1 MKLKSTWLLLTL
13 ALLVAVVGCSQ
24 NPSDTA
30 TVTNDQLAIDFGG
43 YDATA
48 EAPAF
53 GDAELLAMSAG
64 EGEYNDPLLGTPS
77 SDSVIADPDAGL
89 FHFRAVWGQLE
100 YDSTFT
106 TPTDWAG
113 SITISRGAAIV
124 RRLIRF
130 EPATD
135 SLLPRTDRTLIEY
148 ASTTTVH
155 NDGISVDFYVPP
167 PGDPVFD
174 SSWAMDTDS
183 LGNVI
188 DSTLEVDTVYA
199 EPATLTFVA
208 GSYSRTFTLDELA
221 MLDEIVELD
230 DGNAIAFQAQRIY
243 RFACPRGFIRGKWG
257 FDEEDQG
264 RFRGEW
270 MSDYGVL
277 AGWVQGTFDRTDE
290 GKVFYGKWITK
301 NGLFEGLLRGRWG
314 FHPNNNASDRAFEVA
329 GGWFKG
335 DIYSAEEEKIGQ
347 LKGKWKSADHPVKD
361 HYFQA
366 RWKLDCSQYVNDGM
380 DDDEVD
386 HDDGDHDRDRERDN
400 DGEND
405 NDYGNYDDNDSNY
418 DDNGGNT
425 EG

>member
-1 MKLKSTWLLLTL
+1 MKLKSTWLLLTM
-13 ALLVAVVGCSQ
+13 ALLIAIVGCSKS
-24 NPSDTA
+24 PSDTGTA
-30 TVTNDQLAIDFGG
+30 TNDQLSADFGG

-64 EGEYNDPLLGTPS
+64 EGAYNDPLLGTPS
-77 SDSVIADPDAGL
+77 SDSIIADPDAGL

-113 SITISRGAAIV
+113 SITISRGTAIV

-135 SLLPRTDRTLIEY
+135 SLLARTDRTLIEW

-155 NDGISVDFYVPP
+155 NDGISVDFYIPP

-174 SSWAMDTDS
+174 SSWVFDTDS
-183 LGNVI
+183 LGNVV
-188 DSTLEVDTVYA
+188 DSMLEVDTMFA
-199 EPATLTFVA
+199 EPATLTFEA

-221 MLDEIVELD
+221 ALDEIVELD

-257 FDEEDQG
+257 FDEENQG

-270 MSDYGVL
+270 MSQNGIL
-277 AGWVQGTFDRTDE
+277 QGWVQGTFDRTEED
-290 GKVFYGKWITK
+290 GKVFYGKWNTK
-301 NGLFEGLLRGRWG
+301 NGLFEGLLKGRWG
-314 FHPNNNASDRAFEVA
+314 FHPNHHADMRAFEVA
-329 GGWFKG
+329 GGWMKG
-335 DIYSAEEEKIGQ
+335 FIYSEQEEKIGQ
-347 LKGKWKSADHPVKD
+347 LKGIWKSADHPVQD

-366 RWKLDCSQYVNDGM
+366 RWKLNCGEYDRDGM

-386 HDDGDHDRDRERDN
+386 YGDRDRDRDRDSIG
-400 DGEND
+400 DG
-405 NDYGNYDDNDSNY
+405 GNYGDNGNY
-418 DDNGGNT
+418 DDNGGGT